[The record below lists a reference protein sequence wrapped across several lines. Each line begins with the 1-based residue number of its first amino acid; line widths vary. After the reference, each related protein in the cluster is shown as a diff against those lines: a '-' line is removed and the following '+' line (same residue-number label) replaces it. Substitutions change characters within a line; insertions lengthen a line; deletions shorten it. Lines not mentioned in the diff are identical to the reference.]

1 MTFKIL
7 YPGNILEITIISM
20 ARILMLNLFIY
31 VPIKKLW
38 KTMYYWMQHAVTVIH
53 NIIILHSNKEK
64 YNVLKRIFHQFTW
77 YKYKEKRKRKRITI
91 YTLPNINNSGLPSLV
106 LADFLKKLKDQTGQY
121 FHYFWKISFLLRG
134 TPNTVLS
141 ISVSIFWYL

>member
-1 MTFKIL
+1 
-7 YPGNILEITIISM
+7 
-20 ARILMLNLFIY
+20 MLNLFIY

-38 KTMYYWMQHAVTVIH
+38 KTMYYWMQHAVTVIY
-53 NIIILHSNKEK
+53 IIILHSNKEK

-106 LADFLKKLKDQTGQY
+106 LADFFKET
-121 FHYFWKISFLLRG
+121 
-134 TPNTVLS
+134 
-141 ISVSIFWYL
+141 

>member
-1 MTFKIL
+1 
-7 YPGNILEITIISM
+7 
-20 ARILMLNLFIY
+20 MLNLFIY

-77 YKYKEKRKRKRITI
+77 YKYKEKRKRNELQFI
-91 YTLPNINNSGLPSLV
+91 PSLTSIIQV
-106 LADFLKKLKDQTGQY
+106 FLAWF
-121 FHYFWKISFLLRG
+121 
-134 TPNTVLS
+134 
-141 ISVSIFWYL
+141 